1 MLNKKLFLAV
11 PTALFLLIIILL
23 PASVLAQ
30 ETDLSGYK
38 SKFRDKLIA
47 AFKFSGQGDVHA
59 AFKLESTG
67 AISKLECTERGQSTA
82 NAESIKKLIQSCQPF
97 TPAPAKLSKKPYVWF
112 YFHWKNELYSVSGPY
127 FEESYPNHVLH
138 SISLK

>member
-1 MLNKKLFLAV
+1 MLNKNLSLQV
-11 PTALFLLIIILL
+11 LTVLFLLIVILL

-59 AFKLESTG
+59 AFKLESNG
-67 AISKLECTERGQSTA
+67 AVSKLECTERGQSTA
-82 NAESIKKLIQSCQPF
+82 NAESIRKLIQSCQPF
-97 TPAPAKLSKKPYVWF
+97 APAPTKLSKKPYVWF
-112 YFHWKNELYSVSGPY
+112 YFHWKNDLYSVSGPY
-127 FEESYPNHVLH
+127 FEESFPNHVLR
-138 SISLK
+138 SVL